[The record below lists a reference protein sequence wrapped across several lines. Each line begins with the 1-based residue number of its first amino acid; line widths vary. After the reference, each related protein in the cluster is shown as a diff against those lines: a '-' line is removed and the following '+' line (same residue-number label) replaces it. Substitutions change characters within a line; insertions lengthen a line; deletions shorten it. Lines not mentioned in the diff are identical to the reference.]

1 MDVAAG
7 VPAASIVTPARAVS
21 HDRFAEAV
29 RLLDGAVGAAYPG
42 AVLGVLWRGD
52 VVVRHAAGRTAAR
65 EGAPAVASE
74 TVYDLASLTKVV
86 ATLPLV
92 LQAVADGRVALDDP
106 VPIHLPE
113 FPHHNVTIRH
123 LLTHTSGLPAWIP
136 FYLRTM
142 GGDAV
147 VRGAAG
153 TPLAAQPGAQVTYSD
168 IGFVLL
174 GEIVRRTFGAPLD
187 ALAKTRLYEP
197 LGMTHTGYRPVRAA
211 VAGPHPGAGQTAGA
225 AGGGEDL
232 RMIAPTEDGT
242 AVEQQM
248 TQDPRWAE
256 AGRRHTWRR
265 YLIWGEVHDSNAH
278 AMGGVSGHAGLF
290 GTAGDLL
297 AYARMWLAEG
307 RGPHGRVLEPTLV
320 REAVA
325 AQTPLPKV
333 RGLGWAL
340 TGEQGWWRDAL
351 SPRAFGHT
359 GFTGTSIVV
368 DPARD
373 LAIVLLSNAVHLG
386 RDRTGILTL
395 RPEIAAAVAA
405 ATA

>member
-1 MDVAAG
+1 M
-7 VPAASIVTPARAVS
+7 AVS
-21 HDRFAEAV
+21 RDRFAEPI
-29 RLLDGAVGAAYPG
+29 RLLDGAVGDAYPG
-42 AVLGVLWRGD
+42 AVLAVLWRGD
-52 VVVRHAAGRTAAR
+52 VAVLHATGRTAAR
-65 EGAPAVASE
+65 EEAPMVTPE
-74 TVYDLASLTKVV
+74 TVYDLASLTKVT

-92 LQAVADGRVALDDP
+92 LQAVAEGRVALEDP
-106 VPIHLPE
+106 VPVHLPE
-113 FPHHNVTIRH
+113 SPHHNVTIRH

-142 GGDAV
+142 GGDAI
-147 VRGAAG
+147 VRGAAA
-153 TPLAAQPGAQVTYSD
+153 TPLAAQPGTQVTYSD
-168 IGFVLL
+168 VGFVLL

-187 ALAKTRLYEP
+187 VLAKERVYEP
-197 LGMTHTGYRPVRAA
+197 LEMAHTGYRPTS
-211 VAGPHPGAGQTAGA
+211 GGAGQAPGPS
-225 AGGGEDL
+225 GRGEDL
-232 RMIAPTEDGT
+232 RAIAPTEDGT
-242 AVEQQM
+242 TVEQQM
-248 TQDPRWAE
+248 TQDPQWAE

-297 AYARMWLAEG
+297 AYAQMWLAEG
-307 RGPHGRVLEPTLV
+307 RGPHGRVLERALV
-320 REAVA
+320 REAVT
-325 AQTPLPKV
+325 AQTPAPKI

-368 DPARD
+368 DPAQD

-386 RDRTGILTL
+386 RDRTGILSL
-395 RPEIAAAVAA
+395 RPAIAAAIGAA
-405 ATA
+405 IG

>member
-1 MDVAAG
+1 
-7 VPAASIVTPARAVS
+7 VTS
-21 HDRFAEAV
+21 NRFAEAT
-29 RLLDGAVGAAYPG
+29 RLVDGAVGTAYPG
-42 AVLGVLWRGD
+42 AVLAVLWRGD
-52 VVVRHAAGRTAAR
+52 VVVQHAAGVTAAR
-65 EGAPAVASE
+65 EGAPAV
-74 TVYDLASLTKVV
+74 TPDTIYDLASLTKVT

-92 LQAVADGRVALDDP
+92 LQAVAEGRLALDDA
-106 VPIHLPE
+106 VPTHLPE
-113 FPHHNVTIRH
+113 SPHHNVTIRH

-142 GGDAV
+142 GGEAI
-147 VRGAAG
+147 VRGAAA
-153 TPLAAQPGAQVTYSD
+153 TPLVAQPGAQVTYSD
-168 IGFVLL
+168 VGFVML
-174 GEIVRRTFGAPLD
+174 GEIVRRMFGAPLD
-187 ALAKTRLYEP
+187 VLAKTRLYEP
-197 LGMTHTGYRPVRAA
+197 LEMAHTGYRPVHAA
-211 VAGPHPGAGQTAGA
+211 GAGQAAGE

-232 RMIAPTEDGT
+232 HTIAPTEDGT
-242 AVEQQM
+242 TVEQQM
-248 TQDPRWAE
+248 TQDPQWAE

-290 GTAGDLL
+290 GTAGDLI
-297 AYARMWLAEG
+297 AYARMWLANG
-307 RGPHGRVLEPTLV
+307 RGPHGHVLEHALV
-320 REAVA
+320 REATT
-325 AQTPLPKV
+325 AQTPAPKL

-359 GFTGTSIVV
+359 GFTGTAIVV

-405 ATA
+405 AIE

>member
-1 MDVAAG
+1 M
-7 VPAASIVTPARAVS
+7 AVS
-21 HDRFAEAV
+21 RDRFAEPIG
-29 RLLDGAVGAAYPG
+29 LLDGAVGDAYPG
-42 AVLGVLWRGD
+42 AVLSVLWHGD
-52 VVVRHAAGRTAAR
+52 VVVRHATGRTAAR
-65 EGAPAVASE
+65 EGAPMVAPE
-74 TVYDLASLTKVV
+74 TVYDLASLTKVT

-92 LQAVADGRVALDDP
+92 LQAVAEGRVGLDDP
-106 VPIHLPE
+106 VPVHLPE
-113 FPHHNVTIRH
+113 SPHHNVTIRH

-142 GGDAV
+142 GGDAI
-147 VRGAAG
+147 VRGAAA
-153 TPLAAQPGAQVTYSD
+153 TPLDAPPGAQVTYSD

-187 ALAKTRLYEP
+187 VLAKKRVYDP
-197 LGMTHTGYRPVRAA
+197 LEMDHTGYRPV
-211 VAGPHPGAGQTAGA
+211 HGA
-225 AGGGEDL
+225 AGVGEDL
-232 RMIAPTEDGT
+232 RAIAPTEDGT

-248 TQDPRWAE
+248 TQDPQWAE

-290 GTAGDLL
+290 GTAGDLI

-307 RGPHGRVLEPTLV
+307 RGPHGRVLAPALV
-320 REAVA
+320 REAVT
-325 AQTPLPKV
+325 AQTPPPKL

-351 SPRAFGHT
+351 SPGAFGHT
-359 GFTGTSIVV
+359 GFTGTSIVI

-386 RDRTGILTL
+386 RDRTGILSL
-395 RPEIAAAVAA
+395 RPAIAAAVARA
-405 ATA
+405 IA

>member
-1 MDVAAG
+1 MT
-7 VPAASIVTPARAVS
+7 S
-21 HDRFAEAV
+21 DRFAEPT

-42 AVLGVLWRGD
+42 AVLAVLWRGD
-52 VVVRHAAGRTAAR
+52 VVVHHATGVTAAR
-65 EGAPAVASE
+65 EEAPAVTPE

-92 LQAVADGRVALDDP
+92 LQAVAEGRVALDDP
-106 VPIHLPE
+106 VPVHLPE
-113 FPHHNVTIRH
+113 SPHHNVTIRH

-142 GGDAV
+142 GGDAI
-147 VRGAAG
+147 VRGAAA
-153 TPLAAQPGAQVTYSD
+153 TPLTAQPGAQVTYSD

-174 GEIVRRTFGAPLD
+174 GEIVRRTFDAPLD
-187 ALAKTRLYEP
+187 VLAKRRVYQPLEMAHTR
-197 LGMTHTGYRPVRAA
+197 YRPVHA
-211 VAGPHPGAGQTAGA
+211 PGT
-225 AGGGEDL
+225 AGGGEEL
-232 RMIAPTEDGT
+232 RAIAPTEDGT
-242 AVEQQM
+242 AVEQHM
-248 TQDPRWAE
+248 TQDPQWAE

-290 GTAGDLL
+290 GTAGDLI

-307 RGPHGRVLEPTLV
+307 RGPHGRVLEPALV
-320 REAVA
+320 REAIT
-325 AQTPLPKV
+325 AQTPAPKL

-359 GFTGTSIVV
+359 GFTGTSLVI

-386 RDRTGILTL
+386 RDRTGILSL
-395 RPEIAAAVAA
+395 RPAIAAAVANA
-405 ATA
+405 IT

>member
-1 MDVAAG
+1 VSAG
-7 VPAASIVTPARAVS
+7 
-21 HDRFAEAV
+21 RFAEAV
-29 RLLDGAVGAAYPG
+29 RLLDGAAGAAYPG
-42 AVLGVLWRGD
+42 AVLAVLWRGD
-52 VVVRHAAGRTAAR
+52 IVLQHATGRTAAR
-65 EGAPAVASE
+65 EGAPAVTPE
-74 TVYDLASLTKVV
+74 TVYDLASLTKVT

-92 LQAVADGRVALDDP
+92 LQAVAEGRVALEDP
-106 VPIHLPE
+106 VPAHLPE
-113 FPHHNVTIRH
+113 CPHHNVTIRH

-147 VRGAAG
+147 VRGAAA
-153 TPLAAQPGAQVTYSD
+153 TPLVAQPGAQVTYSD
-168 IGFVLL
+168 VGFVLL
-174 GEIVRRTFGAPLD
+174 GEIVRRTLGAPLD
-187 ALAKTRLYEP
+187 VLAKSRLYDP
-197 LGMTHTGYRPVRAA
+197 LEMTRTGYRPVPAA
-211 VAGPHPGAGQTAGA
+211 VAGQAPGAGPAAGA
-225 AGGGEDL
+225 AGGEDL
-232 RMIAPTEDGT
+232 RAIAPTEDGT

-248 TQDPRWAE
+248 TQDPPWAE

-297 AYARMWLAEG
+297 AYARMWLADG
-307 RGPHGRVLEPTLV
+307 RGPHGRVLEPALV
-320 REAVA
+320 REAIT
-325 AQTPLPKV
+325 AQTPPPKI

-340 TGEQGWWRDAL
+340 TGDQGWWRDAL

-395 RPEIAAAVAA
+395 RPEIAAAIAA
-405 ATA
+405 AVS